1 MTNWIKNQIENL
13 YNPVSAPMAATPEG
27 LAERLQRV
35 RETPSLLYDT
45 ITGNIEH
52 ERETLKYI
60 VDKEAKEQERE
71 TTEQQEEQTEDNIDL
86 TATKNKR
93 ALKGAYRSFVMPRI
107 PKADIDECVYQVK
120 PYIKV
125 LNKDQLK
132 EMHLSR

>member
-1 MTNWIKNQIENL
+1 
-13 YNPVSAPMAATPEG
+13 MAATQEG
-27 LAERLQRV
+27 HAERLQRV

-45 ITGNIEH
+45 ITDKFEH
-52 ERETLKYI
+52 EREILKYI
-60 VDKEAKEQERE
+60 VDKEAREQERE
-71 TTEQQEEQTEDNIDL
+71 TTEQQEEQTEYNIDV

-93 ALKGAYRSFVMPRI
+93 ALKGAYRNFVMPRI
-107 PKADIDECVYQVK
+107 PKADIDEYIYQVK